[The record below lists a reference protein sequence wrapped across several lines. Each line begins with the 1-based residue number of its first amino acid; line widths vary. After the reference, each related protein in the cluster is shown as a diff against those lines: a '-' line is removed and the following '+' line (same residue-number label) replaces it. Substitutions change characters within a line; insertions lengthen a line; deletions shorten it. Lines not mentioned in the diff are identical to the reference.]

1 MRYDFTWDDIK
12 EASGFD
18 ESDDL
23 SESSKYLKKG
33 LQLKNA
39 DVL

>member
-23 SESSKYLKKG
+23 KESEQYI
-33 LQLKNA
+33 
-39 DVL
+39 